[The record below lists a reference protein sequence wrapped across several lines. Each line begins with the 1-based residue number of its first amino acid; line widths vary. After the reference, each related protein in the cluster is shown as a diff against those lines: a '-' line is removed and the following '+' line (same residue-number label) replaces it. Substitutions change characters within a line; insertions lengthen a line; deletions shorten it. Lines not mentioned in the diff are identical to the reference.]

1 MEVVGRKREMVSLLL
16 HVRYVVNLQPIS
28 EIMIYF
34 QKRRMHMV
42 LLSLHFLKKVERI
55 MSLMVINSI

>member
-42 LLSLHFLKKVERI
+42 FLSLHFLKKVERI